1 MVRAKKNLY
10 QEARE
15 ARQRMK
21 KMYKSNEASAIQE
34 LKMYIGVLEAQRQRL
49 VLQTELLHKKVA
61 ERLQI

>member
-49 VLQTELLHKKVA
+49 VLHTELLHKKVA

>member
-34 LKMYIGVLEAQRQRL
+34 LKMYIGVLETQRQRL